1 MPFSIDQFYRA
12 NRRTLTWII
21 FFLLLW
27 ILRGFFGL
35 VFLTFVI
42 AFFSAPLVRFCQQRL
57 RLPRR
62 PAIVFV
68 YLLLLTTLA
77 GFISFVV
84 PRVAR
89 EANALINNF
98 DEVENRI
105 LEAKK
110 NLTLKYPS
118 LERVL
123 LISIHGLFK
132 EQLETPTQ
140 PDTPPVKPTPDPAA
154 APPKEEPRQL
164 LPIPSPF
171 ALDDESSTSRSQT
184 LTPPEETVPEFLGQ
198 SEGTSSKDDERLVQL
213 IVLRLE
219 ETVRQ
224 YTPVMF
230 SVLSKG
236 SGTMLFALLFSFLI
250 TLDITRLEKEIQ
262 TLRQSRLHDFYEQTA
277 QPVVRFAWVVGR
289 ALQAQALIACTNT
302 LLTFIGLICL
312 NLPSLAVLSMIVFVC
327 SFVPVLG
334 VFISTVPILLV
345 ALNAG
350 GLATAALVI
359 GLVVIIHAIEAY
371 LLNPLIYGSHLKLNP
386 VLVLIILFLGHHL
399 FGIWGML
406 LGVPVAFYI
415 LNDVFGVPLM
425 KMAAKAPANP
435 NAPPGPSS
443 PKK

>member
-1 MPFSIDQFYRA
+1 MPFTIDQFYRA

-27 ILRGFFGL
+27 ALRGFFGL
-35 VFLTFVI
+35 VFLTFVF
-42 AFFSAPLVRFCQQRL
+42 AFFSAPLVRFCQEKIH
-57 RLPRR
+57 LPRR
-62 PAIVFV
+62 PAIVLV
-68 YLLLLTTLA
+68 YLLMLTALA

-89 EANALINNF
+89 EANALITNF
-98 DEVENRI
+98 DQVQTRLIEGKR
-105 LEAKK
+105 
-110 NLTLKYPS
+110 NLATKYPS
-118 LERVL
+118 LERLL
-123 LISIHGLFK
+123 LISLHGWLK
-132 EQLETPTQ
+132 EQLETP
-140 PDTPPVKPTPDPAA
+140 PSN
-154 APPKEEPRQL
+154 
-164 LPIPSPF
+164 IPSPQPAPGREANSTKEKPAAPLSIPFPTSF
-171 ALDDESSTSRSQT
+171 ALDENSTSHSLIQSP
-184 LTPPEETVPEFLGQ
+184 LETQ
-198 SEGTSSKDDERLVQL
+198 ISELEGKTEDAAAREDERLVQL
-213 IVLRLE
+213 VVNRLKD
-219 ETVRQ
+219 TVTQ
-224 YTPVMF
+224 YMPVMF

-262 TLRQSRLHDFYEQTA
+262 TLRESRLHDFYEQTA

-289 ALQAQALIACTNT
+289 ALQAQALIACSNT
-302 LLTFIGLICL
+302 VLTLIGLVCL
-312 NLPSLAVLSMIVFVC
+312 GIPSLAVLSMIVFVC
-327 SFVPVLG
+327 SFIPVLG

-350 GLATAALVI
+350 GLAKAALVI

-406 LGVPVAFYI
+406 LGVPVTFYI

-425 KMAAKAPANP
+425 KMSKNAA
-435 NAPPGPSS
+435 APPPTKPVPSH
-443 PKK
+443 K

>member
-27 ILRGFFGL
+27 ALRGFFGL
-35 VFLTFVI
+35 VFLTFVF
-42 AFFSAPLVRFCQQRL
+42 AFFSAPLVRFCQEKIH
-57 RLPRR
+57 LPRR
-62 PAIVFV
+62 PAIVLV
-68 YLLLLTTLA
+68 YLLMLTTLA

-89 EANALINNF
+89 EANALITNF
-98 DEVENRI
+98 DQVQTRLIEGKR
-105 LEAKK
+105 
-110 NLTLKYPS
+110 NLAVKYPS

-123 LISIHGLFK
+123 LISLHGWLK
-132 EQLETPTQ
+132 EQLETPPSNIPSTQ
-140 PDTPPVKPTPDPAA
+140 P
-154 APPKEEPRQL
+154 APGRETGSPKEKPSNTL
-164 LPIPSPF
+164 TIPFPTSF
-171 ALDDESSTSRSQT
+171 SMDESPTSRSLVQF
-184 LTPPEETVPEFLGQ
+184 PPETK
-198 SEGTSSKDDERLVQL
+198 GTESAEQNTDTSAREDERLVQL
-213 IVLRLE
+213 VVNRFKD
-219 ETVRQ
+219 TVTQ
-224 YTPVMF
+224 YMPVMF

-262 TLRQSRLHDFYEQTA
+262 TLRESRLHDFYEQTA

-289 ALQAQALIACTNT
+289 ALQAQALIASCNT

-312 NLPSLAVLSMIVFVC
+312 NLPSLAVLSMVVFVC
-327 SFVPVLG
+327 SFIPVLG

-350 GLATAALVI
+350 GLAKAGLVI

-386 VLVLIILFLGHHL
+386 VMVLIILFLGHHL

-406 LGVPVAFYI
+406 LGVPVTFYF

-425 KMAAKAPANP
+425 KISKNAAT
-435 NAPPGPSS
+435 PPPTQPVPSH
-443 PKK
+443 K

>member
-1 MPFSIDQFYRA
+1 
-12 NRRTLTWII
+12 LTWII

-35 VFLTFVI
+35 VFLTFVF
-42 AFFSAPLVRFCQQRL
+42 AFFSAPLVRFCQEKIH
-57 RLPRR
+57 LPRR
-62 PAIVFV
+62 PAIVLV
-68 YLLLLTTLA
+68 YLLMLTALA

-89 EANALINNF
+89 EANALITNF
-98 DEVENRI
+98 DQVQTRL
-105 LEAKK
+105 LEGKR
-110 NLTLKYPS
+110 NLAVKYPS

-123 LISIHGLFK
+123 LISLHGWLK
-132 EQLETPTQ
+132 EQLETPAPRETPSAQ
-140 PDTPPVKPTPDPAA
+140 P
-154 APPKEEPRQL
+154 APGRESGTPKEKQATPL
-164 LPIPSPF
+164 SIPFPTSFSMDEGLTSHSLIQSSP
-171 ALDDESSTSRSQT
+171 
-184 LTPPEETVPEFLGQ
+184 ETKVPEFEGQ
-198 SEGTSSKDDERLVQL
+198 NADTSAREDERLVQL
-213 IVLRLE
+213 VVNRLKD
-219 ETVRQ
+219 TVTE
-224 YTPVMF
+224 YMPVMF

-289 ALQAQALIACTNT
+289 ALQAQALIACCNT
-302 LLTFIGLICL
+302 MLTFIGLICL

-327 SFVPVLG
+327 SFIPVLG

-350 GLATAALVI
+350 GLGKAALVI

-406 LGVPVAFYI
+406 LGVPVTFYI

-425 KMAAKAPANP
+425 KMAAKTPANP
-435 NAPPGPSS
+435 NPPPGPGSH
-443 PKK
+443 KK